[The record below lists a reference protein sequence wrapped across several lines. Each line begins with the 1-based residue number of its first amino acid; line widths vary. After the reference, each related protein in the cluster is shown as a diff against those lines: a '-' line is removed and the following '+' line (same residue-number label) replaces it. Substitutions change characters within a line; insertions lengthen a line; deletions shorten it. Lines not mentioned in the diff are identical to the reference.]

1 MFLRNILRFSSLLVL
16 FGFESFLLNVQK
28 FFELIFGNFSNLCKF
43 TWCKTLTMIV
53 FKKYLFYLDSQII
66 QWSVAAHLFKHFYVF
81 PINNKGGLHH

>member
-43 TWCKTLTMIV
+43 T
-53 FKKYLFYLDSQII
+53 
-66 QWSVAAHLFKHFYVF
+66 
-81 PINNKGGLHH
+81 